1 MNKEDQNIEL
11 PNMAVK
17 PVEEPVQQPLAEQPV
32 SETQPVQQ
40 TQPEPVQQQV
50 EQPAQPEVPVQSV
63 GQNPVPP
70 VEQSSVQQPSVP
82 NESVQQ
88 NLSAGQVYVAAGNP
102 VNQATPN
109 MGTGTTKTNEVVDKA
124 KQGLGNYVEKLKT
137 DKKVL
142 GISIAVVVILLLV
155 ICSVY
160 LNGGSKGVAK
170 SFSQAFVKSDTKK
183 IVKLMHKN
191 YLDAYE
197 DMGFDIEDTLDD
209 TFDEYDNDDYK
220 VLSYEIVDSDK
231 VEKSDLEDLAEDLDD
246 NCDIDEKSV
255 KAAVVY
261 TIKFK
266 VNDDGDKDTMKK
278 DVTAVKIKGKWYI
291 FLGDLS

>member
-1 MNKEDQNIEL
+1 MSKEEQNVQLRNEAVSNNEIVQPDQN
-11 PNMAVK
+11 VQ
-17 PVEEPVQQPLAEQPV
+17 VDQSVQQGQTEQQV
-32 SETQPVQQ
+32 SQQ
-40 TQPEPVQQQV
+40 TQQF
-50 EQPAQPEVPVQSV
+50 
-63 GQNPVPP
+63 
-70 VEQSSVQQPSVP
+70 
-82 NESVQQ
+82 
-88 NLSAGQVYVAAGNP
+88 SAGQVYVSGG
-102 VNQATPN
+102 QATNQTSQPIVN
-109 MGTGTTKTNEVVDKA
+109 TEAAKA
-124 KQGLGNYVEKLKT
+124 KASELAEAAKTGINSYTEKLKT

-155 ICSVY
+155 ICSLY
-160 LNGGSKGVAK
+160 LNGGSKGVVK

-209 TFDEYDNDDYK
+209 TFDDYDNEDFK

-231 VEKSDLEDLAEDLDD
+231 VEKSDLEDLAEDLED
-246 NCDIDEKSV
+246 NCDIDEKNV

>member
-11 PNMAVK
+11 PNMVVK
-17 PVEEPVQQPLAEQPV
+17 PEEETVQQPVAEQSV
-32 SETQPVQQ
+32 SEVQQ
-40 TQPEPVQQQV
+40 SESDQQQV
-50 EQPAQPEVPVQSV
+50 EQPVQPEVPVQPV
-63 GQNPVPP
+63 EQNPVPP
-70 VEQSSVQQPSVP
+70 VEQVAVQSTPVSI
-82 NESVQQ
+82 ESTQQ

-102 VNQATPN
+102 VNQTAPN
-109 MGTGTTKTNEVVDKA
+109 VSTEQTKTNEIVDKA

-142 GISIAVVVILLLV
+142 GISIAVIVILLLV
-155 ICSVY
+155 ICSLY
-160 LNGGSKGVAK
+160 LNGGSKGVVK

-209 TFDEYDNDDYK
+209 TFDDYDNEDFK

-231 VEKSDLEDLAEDLDD
+231 VEKSDLEDLAEDLED
-246 NCDIDEKSV
+246 NCDIDEKNF